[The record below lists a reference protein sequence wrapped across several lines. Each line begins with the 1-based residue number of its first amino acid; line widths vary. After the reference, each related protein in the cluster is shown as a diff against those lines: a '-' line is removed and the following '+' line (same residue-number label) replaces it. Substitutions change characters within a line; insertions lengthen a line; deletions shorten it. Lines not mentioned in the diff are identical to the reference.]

1 MSEPIRFE
9 DGAAYEKFMGR
20 WSQMVGTQFLDWL
33 APRSGLDWVDVGCGN
48 GAFTTLILERCA
60 PTSVLGVDPSEA
72 QLKYARERF
81 AAHPVRFEQGGAMS
95 LSLANDSVD
104 VAVMPLVISF
114 VPEPAVGVSEMARV
128 VRPGGQ
134 VAAYMWDMDGGGF
147 PYALLHERIRSRG
160 FDVPLPPVPAAS
172 RLEVMEGLWQ
182 DAGLRDIDVATI
194 RVSRTWESFDDFW
207 QTVQSGPSAGQSLRQ
222 MDASVLTGLRDEVQG
237 VLATDE
243 TGQVMVDGWANAVR
257 GRV

>member
-20 WSQMVGTQFLDWL
+20 WSQLVGTEFLDWL
-33 APRSGLDWVDVGCGN
+33 APQSGADWVDVGCGN
-48 GAFTTLILERCA
+48 GAFTTLIVERFA
-60 PTSVLGVDPSEA
+60 PKSVVGVDPSEA

-81 AAHPVRFEQGGAMS
+81 ASHPIRLEQGSAMA
-95 LSLANDSVD
+95 LPLDTDSVD
-104 VAVMPLVISF
+104 AAVMPLVLSF
-114 VPEPAVGVSEMARV
+114 VPDPGVGVAEMARV

-147 PYALLHERIRSRG
+147 PYAILHDRIRARG
-160 FDVPLPPVPAAS
+160 FEVPLPPVPAAS
-172 RLEVMEGLWQ
+172 RLEVMECLWR
-182 DAGLRDIDVATI
+182 DAGLRDVAVATI
-194 RVSRTWESFDDFW
+194 RISRTWESFDDFW
-207 QTVQSGPSAGQSLRQ
+207 QTVQGGPSAGQSLRQ
-222 MDASVLTGLRDEVQG
+222 MDAAALAGLREDVQG
-237 VLATDE
+237 LVATDE